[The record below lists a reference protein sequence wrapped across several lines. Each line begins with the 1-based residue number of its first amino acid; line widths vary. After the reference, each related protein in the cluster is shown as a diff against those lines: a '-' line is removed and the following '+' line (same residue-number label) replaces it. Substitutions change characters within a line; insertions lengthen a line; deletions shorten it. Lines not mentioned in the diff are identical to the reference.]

1 MMFLLRLLLWSGASV
16 PAPHDTDRE
25 GPLSHQ

>member
-16 PAPHDTDRE
+16 PAPDETDGG